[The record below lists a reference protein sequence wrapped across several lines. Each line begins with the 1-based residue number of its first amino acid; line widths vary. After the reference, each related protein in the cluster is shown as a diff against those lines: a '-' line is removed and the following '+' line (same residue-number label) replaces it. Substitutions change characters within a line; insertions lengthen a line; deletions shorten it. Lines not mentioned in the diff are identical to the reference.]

1 MMTSR
6 RMRTPQRRMR
16 MKTTLKEWFP
26 NYLSTDSIFSK
37 MQTLGAPWTFETGQ
51 DMDDAYFT
59 FYSGVKTASSFVSSH
74 SIDGEVNSL
83 TIARILWGIYGPTW
97 TRLWNAYQTQYVP
110 IDNYNVKETVDRN
123 LTNNRNID
131 KTVNADTTSS
141 GTDKTDYGEQINT
154 TGESKSFT
162 QGFNSSQDVPT
173 STVNETAQET
183 HSGSDLITRDATSNS
198 KTVDATM
205 DDQTETENTTRIRQ
219 GNVGQ
224 NSYQELLRQEFEL
237 WKWNFFK
244 RVFYDTDEV
253 LALSVYDPC
262 KV

>member
-1 MMTSR
+1 MS
-6 RMRTPQRRMR
+6 
-16 MKTTLKEWFP
+16 KTLKQWFP
-26 NYLSTDSIFSK
+26 KYQSTDSIFSK
-37 MQTLGAPWTFETGQ
+37 MQTLGAPWTYEVGQ

-59 FYSGVKTASSFVSSH
+59 FYSGVKTASSFVSDH
-74 SIDGEVNSL
+74 ALNGEVNSL
-83 TIARILWGIYGPTW
+83 TIARILWSIYGPNW
-97 TRLWNAYQTQYVP
+97 TRLWEACQTQYVP

-131 KTVNADTTSS
+131 KTVNVDGTTS
-141 GTDKTDYGEQINT
+141 GTVKTDYGEQIDT
-154 TGESKSFT
+154 TNGVNSFT
-162 QGFNSSQDVPT
+162 FGFNSTSQVPS
-173 STVNETAQET
+173 STVNETGQEQ
-183 HSGSDLITRDATSNS
+183 HSGSDTVTRNGTSTN

-205 DDQTETENTTRIRQ
+205 DDQTEAENTVRVRQ

-244 RVFYDTDEV
+244 RVFSDVDEV

-262 KV
+262 STVN

>member
-1 MMTSR
+1 MS
-6 RMRTPQRRMR
+6 
-16 MKTTLKEWFP
+16 KTLKEWFP

-37 MQTLGAPWTFETGQ
+37 MQTLGAPWTYEVGQ

-59 FYSGVKTASSFVSSH
+59 FYSGIKTASSFVSDH
-74 SIDGEVNSL
+74 TIDGEVNSL
-83 TIARILWGIYGPTW
+83 TIARILWGIYGPNW
-97 TRLWNAYQTQYVP
+97 TRLWNAYQTQYIP

-131 KTVNADTTSS
+131 KTVNVDGTTS
-141 GTDKTDYGEQINT
+141 GTDKTDYGEQIET
-154 TGESKSFT
+154 TNEAKSFT
-162 QGFNSSQDVPT
+162 QGFNSSTPVPT
-173 STVNETAQET
+173 STVNETGQEQ
-183 HSGSDLITRDATSNS
+183 HSGSDTVTRDGTSTS

-205 DDQTETENTTRIRQ
+205 DDQTENENTVRVRQ

-244 RVFYDTDEV
+244 RIFSDTDEV

-262 KV
+262 SVVN

>member
-1 MMTSR
+1 MS
-6 RMRTPQRRMR
+6 
-16 MKTTLKEWFP
+16 KTLKEWFP
-26 NYLSTDSIFSK
+26 NYLSTDSLFSK
-37 MQTLGAPWTFETGQ
+37 MQTLGAPWTYEVGQ

-59 FYSGVKTASSFVSSH
+59 FYSGVKIASSFVSDH
-74 SIDGEVNSL
+74 TLDGGVNSL
-83 TIARILWGIYGPTW
+83 TIARILWGIYGPNW

-131 KTVNADTTSS
+131 KTSNVDGTTSE
-141 GTDKTDYGEQINT
+141 TDKTDYGEQIDT
-154 TGESKSFT
+154 TGNSKTYT
-162 QGFNSSQDVPT
+162 QGFNSSQSVPT
-173 STVNETAQET
+173 AEVDENSQEQ
-183 HSGSDLITRDATSNS
+183 HSGSDLLTRDSTSNT
-198 KTVDATM
+198 KTTDGTI
-205 DDQTETENTTRIRQ
+205 DDQTETENEVRVRQ

-244 RVFYDTDEV
+244 RIFSDTDEV

-262 KV
+262 NIVN